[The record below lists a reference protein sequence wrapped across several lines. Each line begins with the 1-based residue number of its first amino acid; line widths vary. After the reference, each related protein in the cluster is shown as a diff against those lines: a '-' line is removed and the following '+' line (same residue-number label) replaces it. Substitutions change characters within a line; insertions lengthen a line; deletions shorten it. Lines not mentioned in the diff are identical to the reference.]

1 MALDKMNVPKTIT
14 VGFDVRNDTYTK
26 KLAYVIYTDAKGV
39 LRKEKSWEGWRDK
52 KIDPETYD
60 NEPITGF
67 VLNKK
72 VGGNN
77 YSWNPRNTYV
87 RVFDPRGFEF
97 EISIPNLLFIL
108 QESSSIKGKGL
119 EGEFVYAWDGT
130 ELVLL
135 PTTCQEY
142 KDSTAFTTLQ
152 TKKITKNDMKEGVI
166 YLNKENDRVM
176 YLGRHDWTTYN
187 STYAYQ
193 DDHGAFQDRYNGGY
207 YYNNP
212 TRKTK
217 VKTKVSYF
225 LQTKKKHVFVYIDKN
240 EYWIQ
245 DGFTKIGVIESPDV
259 STLYAD
265 KYDTF
270 KNTCPNVGADYEVVK
285 ELYNLKDSLASDVNV
300 HFNRSYRLGNDRYNV
315 CYNSYSSDKRITL
328 EHNKDHY
335 VYTIDGDKLSYIT
348 SSYTRD
354 GVKMIISRED
364 FDVLV
369 GDKYMFNNKN
379 NGITLYEISKY

>member
-1 MALDKMNVPKTIT
+1 MNVPKTIT
-14 VGFDVRNDTYTK
+14 VGFNERSDTYTK
-26 KLAYVIYTDAKGV
+26 KLAYIIYTDAKGV

-52 KIDPETYD
+52 KINPETYD
-60 NEPITGF
+60 NEAMSGF

-97 EISIPNLLFIL
+97 EISVPNLLFIL
-108 QESSSIKGKGL
+108 QETSSIKGKGL
-119 EGEFVYAWDGT
+119 EGEFVYAWDGA

-142 KDSTAFTTLQ
+142 KDSAAFTTLQ
-152 TKKITKNDMKEGVI
+152 TKKITKNDIKEGMI
-166 YLNKENDRVM
+166 YLNKDNDRVM

-187 STYAYQ
+187 SSYEYSDIYGNWQ
-193 DDHGAFQDRYNGGY
+193 PRYSGNYYGY
-207 YYNNP
+207 GHDTS

-217 VKTKVSYF
+217 INYF
-225 LQTKKKHVFVYIDKN
+225 LITKKKHVFVYIDKD

-245 DGFTKIGVIESPDV
+245 DGFTKIGRIESPDV
-259 STLYAD
+259 SPLYAE

-270 KNTCPNVGADYEVVK
+270 KTKCPNVGNEFEVVK
-285 ELYNLKDSLASDVNV
+285 ETFNVKESLDLN
-300 HFNRSYRLGNDRYNV
+300 HTRQFNRSFRLGNDRFNV
-315 CYNSYSSDKRITL
+315 SFNSYMKAPTIIL

-335 VYTIDGDKLSYIT
+335 IYTIDCDKLSYIT
-348 SSYTRD
+348 PSYTTD
-354 GVKMIISRED
+354 GVKTVISEEQ
-364 FDVLV
+364 LASLI
-369 GDKYMFNNKN
+369 GDKYTFKNKN
-379 NGITLYEISKY
+379 NDTTLYIMSTY